1 MSIMRIYILHE
12 LESVATERFNRQ
24 PTRLVAAEKE
34 H

>member
-1 MSIMRIYILHE
+1 MCIMRIYIPHK
-12 LESVATERFNRQ
+12 LESVATERFNRR